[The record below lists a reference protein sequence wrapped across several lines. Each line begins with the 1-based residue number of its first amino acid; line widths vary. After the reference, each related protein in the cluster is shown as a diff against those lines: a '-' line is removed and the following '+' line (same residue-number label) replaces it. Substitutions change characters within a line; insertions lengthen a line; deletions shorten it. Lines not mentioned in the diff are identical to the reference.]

1 MTIRYEG
8 PRGVDDM
15 SDFLLLIVSSPSGA
29 GKTTLCNRLRTEF
42 PQLRFS
48 VSHTTRK
55 PRPSEVDGRE
65 YHFTTKETFTRM
77 IDEHAFAEWAHV
89 HGNLY
94 GTSLSEVEV
103 ARNTANGVLFDVD
116 YQGARQIKAR
126 MPDAVGV
133 FILPPSLAELEKRLR
148 GRGTEDEPTTLRRL
162 QAAKGEIEHYGF
174 FDYVIVNDDIQRAYD
189 NLRAVVFAER
199 CKRDRHALLCEQLL
213 AEGKVGN

>member
-1 MTIRYEG
+1 
-8 PRGVDDM
+8 M

-29 GKTTLCNRLRTEF
+29 GKTTLCNRLRAEF

-55 PRPSEVDGRE
+55 PRPNEVDGRE
-65 YHFTTKETFTRM
+65 YHFTNKETFTRM
-77 IDEHAFAEWAHV
+77 IDESAFAEWAHV

-94 GTSLSEVEV
+94 GTSLSEIEI
-103 ARNTANGVLFDVD
+103 ARKTANGVLFDVD

-126 MPDAVGV
+126 MPEAVGV
-133 FILPPSLAELEKRLR
+133 FILPPSLAELERRLR

-162 QAAKGEIEHYGF
+162 EAAKGEIEHYGF
-174 FDYVIVNDDIQRAYD
+174 FDYVIVNDDVQRAYD

>member
-1 MTIRYEG
+1 MGSERN
-8 PRGVDDM
+8 DM

-29 GKTTLCNRLRTEF
+29 GKTTLCNRLRAEF

-55 PRPSEVDGRE
+55 PRPNEVDGRE
-65 YHFTTKETFTRM
+65 YHFTDKETFTRM
-77 IDEHAFAEWAHV
+77 IEENAFAEWAHV

-94 GTSLSEVEV
+94 GTSLSEIEV

-126 MPDAVGV
+126 MPAAVGV
-133 FILPPSLAELEKRLR
+133 FILPPSLAELEQRLR

-189 NLRAVVFAER
+189 NLRALVFAER

-213 AEGKVGN
+213 AEGKVGS

>member
-1 MTIRYEG
+1 
-8 PRGVDDM
+8 M

-29 GKTTLCNRLRTEF
+29 GKTTLCNRLRAEF
-42 PQLRFS
+42 PHLRFS

-55 PRPSEVDGRE
+55 PRPNEVDGRE
-65 YHFTTKETFTRM
+65 YHFTNKEKFAQM
-77 IDEHAFAEWAHV
+77 IDQSSFAEWAHV
-89 HGNLY
+89 HGNMY
-94 GTSLSEVEV
+94 GTSLSEIEL
-103 ARNTANGVLFDVD
+103 ARQTGDGVLFDVD

-126 MPDAVGV
+126 MPEAVGV
-133 FILPPSLAELEKRLR
+133 FILPPSLSELERRLR

-199 CKRDRHALLCEQLL
+199 CKRDRHALLCERLL
-213 AEGKVGN
+213 AEGKVGS